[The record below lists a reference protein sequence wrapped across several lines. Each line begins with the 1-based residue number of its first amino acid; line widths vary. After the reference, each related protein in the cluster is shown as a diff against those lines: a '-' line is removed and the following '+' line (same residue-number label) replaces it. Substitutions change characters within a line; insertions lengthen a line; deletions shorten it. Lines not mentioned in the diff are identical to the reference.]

1 MKLTLQI
8 LTSIYWLTLKAGGE
22 SNTLLHIGVDI
33 RELTHPGIKQEF
45 HLNNLYKQIQKHKIW
60 DELKPLS
67 SK

>member
-33 RELTHPGIKQEF
+33 WELTHPGIKQEF
-45 HLNNLYKQIQKHKIW
+45 HLNNSYKQIQKHI
-60 DELKPLS
+60 
-67 SK
+67 